1 MKPGHCK
8 LAPVVKLFGQ
18 ELSRA
23 ELMRRVGD
31 LDQVAGV
38 RRVRLEDGPEDGV
51 TAVEVRTGG
60 GLSYTV
66 VPSRTMDVSTA
77 ECDGIP
83 LAWRTGAGEVHPA
96 YVYRTSGW
104 NHGWFG
110 GLVATCGLDN
120 AGSPGQD
127 DLGSF
132 AQHGHA
138 NGLAA
143 RQVGYGAR
151 WEGETYRLWVEG
163 ELRQREAWQPG
174 TFDVVLRRRIE
185 SELGGRTIRIADVAE
200 NMSIAAA
207 PLMLLYHVNLGY
219 PLVGPEAATASTAR
233 ALIPFR
239 GGEHDPNG
247 FAISEPTDAFTSQGH
262 SHEGMTP
269 DADGCYEGAILND
282 RLGVGVSL
290 RFPAAELPWFRQWK
304 ALVQRRYV
312 VALEP
317 ANHAGGNRVRARELG
332 TLPMLEPGETRSFH
346 LDVTVLRGADELA
359 AARERLRAR

>member
-1 MKPGHCK
+1 
-8 LAPVVKLFGQ
+8 VVKLYGQ
-18 ELSRA
+18 ELTRA
-23 ELMRRVGD
+23 ELLRRVGD
-31 LDQVAGV
+31 VDQVAGV

-51 TAVEVRTGG
+51 TAVEVRTGA
-60 GLSYTV
+60 GLNYTV

-110 GLVATCGLDN
+110 GLLATCGLDN

-127 DLGSF
+127 ELGSF

-143 RQVGYGAR
+143 RQLSYGAR
-151 WEGETYRLWVEG
+151 WEGETYKLWVEG
-163 ELRQREAWQPG
+163 ELRQKEAWMPG

-185 SELGGRTIRIADVAE
+185 SELGGRTIRIVDRVE
-200 NMSIAAA
+200 NMSIAPS
-207 PLMLLYHVNLGY
+207 PLILLYHVNFGY
-219 PLVGPEAATASTAR
+219 PLVGPEAEIVSRAR
-233 ALIPFR
+233 RLVPFR
-239 GGEHDPNG
+239 GGEHDP
-247 FAISEPTDAFTSQGH
+247 AALRISDPTDTFTSQGH
-262 SHEGMTP
+262 THEDMAP
-269 DADGCYEGAILND
+269 DADGNYEGAILND
-282 RLGVGVSL
+282 RLGVGVAL
-290 RFPAAELPWFRQWK
+290 RFPAAEMPSFRQWK

-317 ANHAGGNRVRARELG
+317 ANHAGGNRVQARERG
-332 TLPMLEPGETRSFH
+332 HLPMLDPGETRTFH
-346 LDVTVLRGADELA
+346 LDITVLRGAKELA
-359 AARERLRAR
+359 ATRERLRA